1 MFLQKFTA
9 EPRQDSD
16 VPNGANGQVETKR
29 EHSSPL
35 PSFGSQLFRPAQ
47 VNHKSSVGVVIRCPP
62 LGANPSM
69 VIRDV
74 EEPDTPTRDPGAVDV
89 AVAFAW
95 VQPLADTSHEQR
107 LFGFL
112 LDGARDTLAVLRS
125 KHEGA

>member
-1 MFLQKFTA
+1 MT
-9 EPRQDSD
+9 
-16 VPNGANGQVETKR
+16 
-29 EHSSPL
+29 
-35 PSFGSQLFRPAQ
+35 
-47 VNHKSSVGVVIRCPP
+47 SVILDRRATMHEMRGLV
-62 LGANPSM
+62 LS
-69 VIRDV
+69 
-74 EEPDTPTRDPGAVDV
+74 TTGAVDV